1 MLSKEQIKLF
11 EKKGGKKEDYNF
23 EEIVSDNKKY
33 YISTDADDKVFIVEE
48 NDYEDFLK
56 KKREINKKRDEE
68 IKQAKK
74 RNSIRIFMT
83 ILNIFSFRK
92 LEKKWKNEGVSF
104 EEMKDA
110 AEEEVS
116 KNWIN
121 PYEFV
126 YFPKSLSKDDMLNK
140 DSINI
145 MLKHKSI
152 EEPMEVSIRLL
163 YIFNKLKNNE
173 VFYTRDFEECFNPFE
188 KSYCKEYMYRNI
200 KNLSFDEKKEKIFS
214 LSKDVWSEGFV
225 VYLYNAGVIS
235 KKNKFNNYDPK
246 NDAVFLINAIS
257 TGFENLEEK
266 QKKRV
271 HALVFEIVK
280 DL

>member
-11 EKKGGKKEDYNF
+11 EKKGGKKENYNF

-48 NDYEDFLK
+48 NDYEEFLK

-74 RNSIRIFMT
+74 RNSIKTFMN
-83 ILNIFSFRK
+83 ILNLFSLRK
-92 LEKKWKNEGVSF
+92 LEKKWINEGVSL
-104 EEMKDA
+104 EEMKNA
-110 AEEEVS
+110 AEEEVL
-116 KNWIN
+116 KNWTN
-121 PYEFV
+121 PYEFI
-126 YFPKSLSKDDMLNK
+126 YFPTSLSKDDMLDK

-152 EEPMEVSIRLL
+152 EDLL
-163 YIFNKLKNNE
+163 QFSVRELYVFNKLKNNE
-173 VFYTRDFEECFNPFE
+173 VFYTRDFEEYFSPFE

-200 KNLSFDEKKEKIFS
+200 KNLSFEEKKEKIFN

-235 KKNKFNNYDPK
+235 KKSKFNKYDPK

>member
-1 MLSKEQIKLF
+1 MLSKEQIKIF
-11 EKKGGKKEDYNF
+11 EKKGGNKKDYNF

-33 YISTDADDKVFIVEE
+33 YITTDADNKVFIIEE

-56 KKREINKKRDEE
+56 KKMEINKKRDEK
-68 IKQAKK
+68 IKQEKMK
-74 RNSIRIFMT
+74 NSCMIFMA
-83 ILNIFSFRK
+83 ILNRFSLKK
-92 LEKKWKNEGVSF
+92 LQNKWINEGVSF
-104 EEMKDA
+104 REMKNA
-110 AEEEVS
+110 AKEEIS

-121 PYEFV
+121 PYEFI
-126 YFPKSLSKDDMLNK
+126 YFPKSLSKDDMLDK

-145 MLKHKSI
+145 MLKHKSV
-152 EEPMEVSIRLL
+152 EEPIPFSIRQL
-163 YIFNKLKNNE
+163 YVFNKLKNNE
-173 VFYTRDFEECFNPFE
+173 VFYTRDFEEYFNPFE

-200 KNLSFDEKKEKIFS
+200 KNLSFEEKKEKIFS
-214 LSKDVWSEGFV
+214 LSKDVWSEGFI
-225 VYLYNAGVIS
+225 VYLYNAGIIS
-235 KKNKFNNYDPK
+235 KKSKFNRYDPK
-246 NDAVFLINAIS
+246 NDAIFLINAIS